1 MSRLAEA
8 IRNIRHNYCSAVVV
22 AAGSSTRM
30 GEDKLQ
36 ITVGGKSVLLRSLEA
51 LDSSPDIDEII
62 VVTGIND
69 ISLFKE
75 LSLKYG
81 FRKISAVI
89 QGGSTRAESVYN
101 GLTHANGDIVLIHD
115 GARMLI
121 TTEEIEQVFDDCKK
135 FGAAALGVKCK
146 DTLKINNGGFIAG
159 TLDRETTY
167 QIQTPQAFYK
177 DTIIKAHQNAKDNT
191 ATDDCALVE
200 KIGVKIKITEGSYE
214 NIKITTPSD
223 LAIAHEI
230 LKKRGEI

>member
-1 MSRLAEA
+1 MVTA
-8 IRNIRHNYCSAVVV
+8 II
-22 AAGSSTRM
+22 AAGGSGTRM
-30 GEDKLQ
+30 GAGINKVYLESDG
-36 ITVGGKSVLLRSLEA
+36 IEIIARTVSVFEKS
-51 LDSSPDIDEII
+51 DIIDEII

-69 ISLFKE
+69 IPLFNE
-75 LSLKYG
+75 LINKYC
-81 FRKISAVI
+81 FKKISAVV
-89 QGGSTRAESVYN
+89 QGGGTRAESVYN
-101 GLTHANGDIVLIHD
+101 GLIQASGEIVLIHD

-121 TTEEIEQVFDDCKK
+121 TVDEIERVFNDCKK

-146 DTLKINNGGFIAG
+146 DTLKISDNGFICG

-167 QIQTPQAFYK
+167 QIQTPQVFYK

-191 ATDDCALVE
+191 ATDDCALAE
-200 KIGVKIKITEGSYE
+200 QIGVKIKITEGSYE

>member
-1 MSRLAEA
+1 MVTA
-8 IRNIRHNYCSAVVV
+8 II
-22 AAGSSTRM
+22 AAGGSGTRM
-30 GEDKLQ
+30 GAGINKVYLECDG
-36 ITVGGKSVLLRSLEA
+36 IPIIARTVSVFEKS
-51 LDSSPDIDEII
+51 DIIDEII

-101 GLTHANGDIVLIHD
+101 GLTHANGEIVLIHD

-191 ATDDCALVE
+191 ATDDCALAE